1 MGKLAPLEKSALPN
15 LPFTRKNWSLF
26 VISLATIIL
35 GYVLLSIPPADGF
48 LSLTLAP
55 IVLVVGYCVL
65 IPWAILLKDNPAPP
79 FTTREA
85 QSGPSRNPNPRA

>member
-1 MGKLAPLEKSALPN
+1 MIDRRLIQNFDWL
-15 LPFTRKNWSLF
+15 
-26 VISLATIIL
+26 
-35 GYVLLSIPPADGF
+35 F